1 MDVERDPG
9 AWSVLNREY
18 HDLLSESAG
27 MPKTAG
33 ILKALRNTG
42 SLYIAYGLRRDPA
55 VRARANDEHRAILE
69 ACRARD
75 KELAPE
81 LVREHLIVGATLGR
95 TGLADTR
102 EPSGE
107 RPR

>member
-1 MDVERDPG
+1 
-9 AWSVLNREY
+9 
-18 HDLLSESAG
+18 

-33 ILKALRNTG
+33 ILKAFRNTG

-55 VRARANDEHRAILE
+55 VRATANDEHRAILE

-75 KELAPE
+75 KELAAE

-95 TGLADTR
+95 TGLPDTR